1 MVHIELCHPHLEVKI
16 IESRVREQDFYR
28 DLNNSEVTA
37 LPNPIPESPTKRQRR
52 PNPYDSDLAPINGVA
67 ISLKDIVDDV
77 NQFSPASDEA
87 FEADNLDTSLFPSSD
102 FLFEHDEPPIESIPH
117 ESTLKLKLSPPGT
130 PAFHRPTVAAKE
142 SDSDGSISS
151 FFVDVQKQITPF
163 FVDDSEYLLVYNRP
177 KQYYGSLYEPDKQ

>member
-28 DLNNSEVTA
+28 DLNNSEVTS
-37 LPNPIPESPTKRQRR
+37 LPDPIPESPTKRQRR

-67 ISLKDIVDDV
+67 ISLKDITDDA
-77 NQFSPASDEA
+77 NQFSPTSDEA
-87 FEADNLDTSLFPSSD
+87 FEGDNLDTSLFPSAD
-102 FLFEHDEPPIESIPH
+102 FLFEHDEPPIEPIPH
-117 ESTLKLKLSPPGT
+117 ESSLKLKLSPPGT
-130 PAFHRPTVAAKE
+130 PAFYRPAVAAKE
-142 SDSDGSISS
+142 SESDGSILN
-151 FFVDVQKQITPF
+151 FFVNVQQQVTPF